1 MRLVTGL
8 VVCRVEVADA
18 GLEARLHDREVL
30 IRQGHV
36 DDHVGLEVAHER
48 NQSLHVVGIDGGGR
62 YVGFAYGGGHGV
74 ALALGAAGDHDVGE
88 DIGVLRHLVRY
99 DGTDAAAAD
108 L

>member
-1 MRLVTGL
+1 MTMSGL
-8 VVCRVEVADA
+8 KSRMSATRA
-18 GLEARLHDREVL
+18 STSSASTAA
-30 IRQGHV
+30 V
-36 DDHVGLEVAHER
+36 DML
-48 NQSLHVVGIDGGGR
+48 
-62 YVGFAYGGGHGV
+62 GFAYGGGHGV

>member
-1 MRLVTGL
+1 MRWL
-8 VVCRVEVADA
+8 
-18 GLEARLHDREVL
+18 
-30 IRQGHV
+30 
-36 DDHVGLEVAHER
+36 
-48 NQSLHVVGIDGGGR
+48 GIDGGGR